1 MVAVL
6 AIADGAD
13 GEDDLGVGTMAAEQV
28 DGSTQVVG
36 TLVDGELFLLEK
48 GGGALLAVV
57 DDFARF
63 LQTVDVVGAEGDEGD
78 SGEPPPIPLQL
89 EGEPSFNCMKYRGG
103 VVHHRSAVAAC
114 RLVDRREFR
123 ILRIALTVDG
133 YDGGLSCVLYS
144 ALSLEA
150 DVGQV
155 RLRQSDR
162 QHALHLQA
170 RRVNLLLVGYPHAK
184 IGCWLHGADVCLQV
198 VVAVCIVHATSR
210 QRECGHRP

>member
-1 MVAVL
+1 MIAVL

-36 TLVDGELFLLEK
+36 TLVDGKLLLLEE

-89 EGEPSFNCMKYRGG
+89 EGEPSFDCMKYRGG
-103 VVHHRSAVAAC
+103 VVHHA
-114 RLVDRREFR
+114 
-123 ILRIALTVDG
+123 IGVDG
-133 YDGGLSCVLYS
+133 GAELFFHKVLADAVGKATAHKEHLLEGLY
-144 ALSLEA
+144 LE
-150 DVGQV
+150 V
-155 RLRQSDR
+155 RL
-162 QHALHLQA
+162 
-170 RRVNLLLVGYPHAK
+170 GYIYNGTEFH
-184 IGCWLHGADVCLQV
+184 
-198 VVAVCIVHATSR
+198 
-210 QRECGHRP
+210 